1 MENDFELGNG
11 DSTNTEGVGS
21 EPTQQIAQDLTPRL
35 KELEEKNK
43 QLFERAKKAE
53 EKLKEIKP
61 LTESREEVKTFP
73 TIDPKEIVRLTKS
86 LNDLDEEEVAFV
98 YRNAKNANDPQ
109 SVIEA
114 SKDAWVLD
122 AIKTRRERVAKE
134 KSIPDPSSAGK
145 SQYGIDPD
153 EAAKNPELHR
163 KLWEESLR
171 KQQGSSGI

>member
-1 MENDFELGNG
+1 MEDY
-11 DSTNTEGVGS
+11 
-21 EPTQQIAQDLTPRL
+21 
-35 KELEEKNK
+35 ELESETPKDTSEKTETTNQGEELLKKFQSAEAQKEHWREKATKFETELNEVKK
-43 QLFERAKKAE
+43 QLP
-53 EKLKEIKP
+53 IKP
-61 LTESREEVKTFP
+61 VEEVKSP
-73 TIDPKEIVRLTKS
+73 STIDPKEIVRLTKS

-114 SKDAWVLD
+114 SKDEWVLD

-153 EAAKNPELHR
+153 EAAKDPALHR
-163 KLWEESLR
+163 KLWEEDMR
-171 KQQGSSGI
+171 KKQGGSGI